1 MREPKLVNKLRNIH
15 AINRVPMKEFRE
27 CMQIVK
33 DFTYIDTPDDFI
45 FESLK
50 DRLNHR
56 QIERLIEYYKW
67 YHNYHTVIG
76 VSRAINKLF
85 PKKIVKEAKLI
96 EKRKTENENLAKSVA
111 LRNQRYRTLKKWRER
126 MEFEKWMKQHRP
138 TVKTRK
144 PKPKKTFWHVSKK
157 TAKYRSI
164 YKK

>member
-1 MREPKLVNKLRNIH
+1 MREPKLVAKLRNIN

-33 DFTYIDTPDDFI
+33 DFTYIDTPDEFI
-45 FESLK
+45 YGSLK
-50 DRLNHR
+50 DRLIPR

-67 YHNYHTVIG
+67 YHNYHAVKG
-76 VSRAINKLF
+76 VNRAINKLY
-85 PKKIVKEAKLI
+85 PKNIVKQAKKIE
-96 EKRKTENENLAKSVA
+96 TNERARLTLAKSAA
-111 LRNQRYRTLKKWRER
+111 LKKVRYKALKKWREKI
-126 MEFEKWMKQHRP
+126 EFEKWMEQHRP

-157 TAKYRSI
+157 TEKYRSI